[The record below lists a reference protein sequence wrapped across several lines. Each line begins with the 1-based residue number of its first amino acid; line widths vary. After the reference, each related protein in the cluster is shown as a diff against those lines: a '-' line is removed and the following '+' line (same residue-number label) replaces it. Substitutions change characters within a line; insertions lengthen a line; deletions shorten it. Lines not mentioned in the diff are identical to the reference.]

1 MTPQE
6 TTSICQN
13 LERIA
18 DALER
23 QNDLTARQAD
33 MTFLQLTTND
43 QSRVELW
50 DKRRLE
56 ENLRRRGLAA
66 QPPVPAP
73 VTET

>member
-6 TTSICQN
+6 TTSICQT

-18 DALER
+18 VALER

-43 QSRVELW
+43 QARVDLW

-56 ENLRRRGLAA
+56 ENLRLRGLAA
-66 QPPVPAP
+66 GLPSPLAP
-73 VTET
+73 N

>member
-18 DALER
+18 NALER
-23 QNDLTARQAD
+23 RNDLTARQAD
-33 MTFLQLTTND
+33 MSFLQLTTND
-43 QSRVELW
+43 QSRVELM

-56 ENLRRRGLAA
+56 EKLRLRDLASR
-66 QPPVPAP
+66 PADT
-73 VTET
+73 VAES